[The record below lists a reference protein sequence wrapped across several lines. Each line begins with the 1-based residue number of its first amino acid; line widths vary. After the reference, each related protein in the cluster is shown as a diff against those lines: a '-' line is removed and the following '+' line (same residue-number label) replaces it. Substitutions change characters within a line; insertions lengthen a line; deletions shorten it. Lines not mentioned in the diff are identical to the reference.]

1 MPSKSPSATTLPSPL
16 NPIEPAFINAFPVNR
31 FGGKGQIAIAGEM
44 KRFVAQNTA
53 EGIASLRRFPGRPEN
68 IIRVVRLSVLEQL
81 ELEVF
86 AQCLV
91 PRTMTHFV
99 AVQSLLPLP
108 HPDVGLI

>member
-1 MPSKSPSATTLPSPL
+1 
-16 NPIEPAFINAFPVNR
+16 
-31 FGGKGQIAIAGEM
+31 M